1 METAEVTELEGVSA
15 ESDMSSVFP
24 VLVSDEDLAVIN
36 SDVAGGV

>member
-1 METAEVTELEGVSA
+1 METAEVTEVEGVNA